1 MCRGRR
7 PRSAPTLA
15 TACPLCTPPP
25 QTCRLCPCPRHAHD
39 AWSLYTGRGRGQGEG
54 ARGAR
59 GARGAVRV
67 RLIQPAHLPRHRDQI
82 SDHDVDDATP
92 HSSFHG
98 GTTHV
103 ARAHTPH
110 SWRHNTTSQRA
121 HTPKEPAAPSEQL
134 TRAAGVPPRR
144 CRTRTVGWRGCPVP
158 SHAPGRPGPSHRA
171 GPLPAS
177 QSSRNSIPG
186 RKATCPEQPTH
197 RATPLAGPAAAA
209 SRCCC
214 RGRCLP
220 PTLKRP
226 RAAAPAVAAARVPFQ
241 TSHAWPK
248 KARPWQARA
257 TSLVATEGER
267 VGAWAALVTGRV
279 VCLLPSNRHDV

>member
-54 ARGAR
+54 ARGA
-59 GARGAVRV
+59 VRV

-110 SWRHNTTSQRA
+110 SWRHNTRRNEHTRRKSRRRHPSNLHGRRVCPYGDVKLEQWVGVAAQCPVMRRADQGRATVRGPSLPHSVAGIRSLVEKPRALNSQHIGPRLSRA
-121 HTPKEPAAPSEQL
+121 RQ
-134 TRAAGVPPRR
+134 RPRR
-144 CRTRTVGWRGCPVP
+144 
-158 SHAPGRPGPSHRA
+158 
-171 GPLPAS
+171 
-177 QSSRNSIPG
+177 
-186 RKATCPEQPTH
+186 
-197 RATPLAGPAAAA
+197 AAAA
-209 SRCCC
+209 A
-214 RGRCLP
+214 G
-220 PTLKRP
+220 
-226 RAAAPAVAAARVPFQ
+226 AA
-241 TSHAWPK
+241 SH
-248 KARPWQARA
+248 R
-257 TSLVATEGER
+257 L
-267 VGAWAALVTGRV
+267 
-279 VCLLPSNRHDV
+279 